1 MLEVGIPAEIT
12 ETASRDALILTA
24 VGGLLLVG
32 AGIGLG
38 ALLGRRLTRATAQRS
53 GAARMLSPGEAAG
66 LRPSSSSEL
75 DQVRREA
82 ELADRGRVAAEEA
95 LRLSEERYRLVS
107 SATEDVIWDW
117 DLTTNRVEWNDNVRT
132 RFGYSPL
139 EIPAD
144 SSWWSENLH
153 PEDRQAILAG
163 VQSAIAGQGHS
174 WSGEYR
180 YACRDGSY
188 AYVLDRGYILR
199 DESGKAVRMI
209 GSMIDITERKR
220 AEEQLRK
227 SRQQLR
233 ALAAYLESVREQE
246 RTRIARELHDEIGQ
260 ALTGIKL
267 SLERAMREPSN
278 LAEDG
283 VLALD
288 LTNEL
293 IGKVRDLSLDLR
305 PAMLDHIGLVAA
317 LTWQF
322 GRYLNQANIAV
333 QFRHGGL
340 EGRRFAPEI
349 ETAAYRIV
357 QEALTNVARHARTNE
372 VEVTIEADEALLRIE
387 ISDLGAGFDVDS
399 LSAGATGGL
408 FGMRERAIMLG
419 GRLDIKSAP
428 GTGTVLVAELPLQ
441 QVASVGNQPA
451 SGRERWIDEPR

>member
-1 MLEVGIPAEIT
+1 MLEVGIPAEAI
-12 ETASRDALILTA
+12 ETASRHPLILTA
-24 VGGLLLVG
+24 VGGLVLVG

-38 ALLGRRLTRATAQRS
+38 ALLGRRLTRAAAQRS
-53 GAARMLSPGEAAG
+53 AAARMLSVGEAPG
-66 LRPSSSSEL
+66 LRPSSTSEL

-82 ELADRGRVAAEEA
+82 ELAAQERAAAEEA
-95 LRLSEERYRLVS
+95 LRISEERYRLVS
-107 SATEDVIWDW
+107 KATQDVIWDW

-132 RFGYSPL
+132 RFGYSAL

-144 SSWWSENLH
+144 PSWWSDNIH
-153 PEDRQAILAG
+153 PEDRQEILAG
-163 VQSAIAGQGHS
+163 LHSAIAGQGHS

-180 YACRDGSY
+180 YACRDRSY
-188 AYVLDRGYILR
+188 ACVLDRGYILR

-220 AEEQLRK
+220 AEEELKKSREQLRV
-227 SRQQLR
+227 
-233 ALAAYLESVREQE
+233 LAAYLESVREQE

-260 ALTGIKL
+260 AVTGIKL
-267 SLERAMREPSN
+267 TLERAMPEPN
-278 LAEDG
+278 ELAANAG
-283 VLALD
+283 AALG
-288 LTNEL
+288 LINEL
-293 IGKVRDLSLDLR
+293 IAKVRDLSLELR
-305 PAMLDHIGLVAA
+305 PTMLDHLGLLAG
-317 LTWQF
+317 LTWHF
-322 GRYLNQANIAV
+322 GRYLTQANVTVRFKHA
-333 QFRHGGL
+333 GL

-372 VEVTIEADEALLRIE
+372 VEVRIEADEALLRIE

-399 LSAGATGGL
+399 LPAGATGGL

-428 GTGTVLVAELPLQ
+428 GSGTVLIAELPLQ
-441 QVASVGNQPA
+441 PVASVGNQPA